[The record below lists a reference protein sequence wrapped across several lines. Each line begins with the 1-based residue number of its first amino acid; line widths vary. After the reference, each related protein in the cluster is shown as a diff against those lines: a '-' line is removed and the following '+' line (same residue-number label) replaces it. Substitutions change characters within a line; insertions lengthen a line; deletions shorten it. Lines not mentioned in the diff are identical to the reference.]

1 MKNNYSQQPSQT
13 LAKAIAILD
22 AFNSKQPERGIRELG
37 RELGINSATVHRLVT
52 TLSSAGYLEQNS
64 KSQRYSVGPKVMT
77 LANLYMR
84 QNPISAVARK
94 VFESY
99 ADRFE
104 HNFYLGKLS
113 NQGVVY
119 LSVLDGRGPIRIV
132 VETGR
137 TAALHATATGKLL
150 LAFQNDEY
158 VRRFLTEDDLI
169 AYTPRTITDP
179 DLLRKALETI
189 RQQGYALNDGEF
201 YDEVGAISVP
211 LIDNRSRA
219 TLGVCLAYP
228 RHLITQEII
237 TIEELLQLARQIS
250 KEISL
255 RTSATGSMDT
265 DDGGVT
271 PAAADAIPAGL
282 ASNR

>member
-1 MKNNYSQQPSQT
+1 MKSDYSGQPSQT

-22 AFNSKQPERGIRELG
+22 AFRNKHPDRGIRELS

-52 TLSSAGYLEQNS
+52 TLSNAGYLEQNS
-64 KSQRYSVGPKVMT
+64 KSQRYSIGPQVMT
-77 LANLYMR
+77 LANLYMH

-99 ADRFE
+99 AARFE

-113 NQGVVY
+113 NRQVVY

-150 LAFQNDEY
+150 LAFQNDRY
-158 VRRFLTEDDLI
+158 VRQVLTEDNLI

-179 DLLRKALETI
+179 EVLWKTLEAI
-189 RQQGYALNDGEF
+189 RRRGYALNDGEF

-211 LIDNRSRA
+211 LLDSR
-219 TLGVCLAYP
+219 TQDILGVCLAYP
-228 RHLITQEII
+228 RHLVTQKAIAVEDM
-237 TIEELLQLARQIS
+237 LQLALEIS

-255 RTSATGSMDT
+255 RTSVAGTVDTESNSLMPTGMDS
-265 DDGGVT
+265 
-271 PAAADAIPAGL
+271 IPHRL
-282 ASNR
+282 ESNR